1 MEHII
6 AYNPYKNGNK
16 GSVSSQP
23 LSVYDKTIA
32 YPWMAELVAA
42 IRGGNDELK
51 KQLPFRCA
59 HYYQFRDNRRSQKN
73 AVPESFLFQTTID
86 VDDKEYV
93 DKAIEKARE
102 LNCSDTIWNGALLHL
117 EYSARKKLH
126 IDIRMPIGMT
136 IEETQRAYCEA
147 LGVPYDESC
156 FTPERILFITDQDS
170 EIYRSKD
177 WYAVLPAD
185 ELKARREAYLKRGLT
200 IDGRRQQGTQPQPFN
215 IQHSTFN
222 TQQNIPDGLPTS
234 GTASEKSL
242 IAFDLFTESA
252 GLKNVNIDTEGSRHS
267 SLLAIMSAGAS
278 RVMSEEEL
286 RRVVAV
292 KMPSFAQERDCQQ
305 LIHDFYE
312 KYGDCS
318 KPFSRDVIRI
328 NAQAE
333 KQATLLTPNSSLQT
347 PNYEDDYPAPPEMPK
362 KLPKLVEL
370 LVSQTPDIYKPAVA
384 HAIFPPLATHLCRTY
399 FNYIDNVEHE
409 ATLMC
414 CLLAGTG
421 AGKNCVQMPINL
433 IMEDIRK
440 RDKDNLKR
448 EKEWKDEVTRKG
460 ANKDKRKR
468 PENLVI
474 QEIDADMTNPAFVMR
489 TAEAQE
495 HFLYTA
501 LNEIDQFDNL
511 RGIGNQQFRIMC
523 LAFDPGNQYGQT
535 RVGTQSVTER
545 VTIRFNWNA
554 STTIN
559 KGIRYFSKVLTDG
572 PISRINFCTIPEREI
587 GAEMPV
593 YGTYDDTF
601 RENLKPYIEHLNMAS
616 GTINCP
622 EAFALAQKLKEENAD
637 FARMSQDRVYENLS
651 FRANVIAYLKACVLY
666 VANGCQW
673 ESEIE
678 EFVRWSEQY
687 DLYCKMRFFRDAIV
701 KAEQEGVK
709 SSKRG
714 PSNML
719 QLLPN
724 EFSYQQA
731 EQLRSDL
738 GLDTKGTRRMIAT
751 WVFRKYIVKVEAG
764 ELYRKLCFLKKES
777 K

>member
-126 IDIRMPIGMT
+126 IDIRMPVGMT

-156 FTPERILFITDQDS
+156 ITTERMLFITDKAS

-242 IAFDLFTESA
+242 IAFDLFAESA

-312 KYGDCS
+312 KYGDSS

-328 NAQAE
+328 NA
-333 KQATLLTPNSSLQT
+333 
-347 PNYEDDYPAPPEMPK
+347 
-362 KLPKLVEL
+362 
-370 LVSQTPDIYKPAVA
+370 
-384 HAIFPPLATHLCRTY
+384 
-399 FNYIDNVEHE
+399 
-409 ATLMC
+409 
-414 CLLAGTG
+414 AGG
-421 AGKNCVQMPINL
+421 
-433 IMEDIRK
+433 D
-440 RDKDNLKR
+440 
-448 EKEWKDEVTRKG
+448 
-460 ANKDKRKR
+460 
-468 PENLVI
+468 
-474 QEIDADMTNPAFVMR
+474 
-489 TAEAQE
+489 
-495 HFLYTA
+495 
-501 LNEIDQFDNL
+501 
-511 RGIGNQQFRIMC
+511 
-523 LAFDPGNQYGQT
+523 
-535 RVGTQSVTER
+535 
-545 VTIRFNWNA
+545 
-554 STTIN
+554 
-559 KGIRYFSKVLTDG
+559 
-572 PISRINFCTIPEREI
+572 
-587 GAEMPV
+587 
-593 YGTYDDTF
+593 
-601 RENLKPYIEHLNMAS
+601 S
-616 GTINCP
+616 G
-622 EAFALAQKLKEENAD
+622 
-637 FARMSQDRVYENLS
+637 
-651 FRANVIAYLKACVLY
+651 
-666 VANGCQW
+666 
-673 ESEIE
+673 
-678 EFVRWSEQY
+678 
-687 DLYCKMRFFRDAIV
+687 
-701 KAEQEGVK
+701 
-709 SSKRG
+709 
-714 PSNML
+714 
-719 QLLPN
+719 
-724 EFSYQQA
+724 
-731 EQLRSDL
+731 
-738 GLDTKGTRRMIAT
+738 
-751 WVFRKYIVKVEAG
+751 
-764 ELYRKLCFLKKES
+764 
-777 K
+777 

>member
-126 IDIRMPIGMT
+126 IDIRMPVGMT

-156 FTPERILFITDQDS
+156 ITTERMLFITDKAS

-234 GTASEKSL
+234 GIASEKSL

-312 KYGDCS
+312 KYGDSS

-347 PNYEDDYPAPPEMPK
+347 PNCEDDYPAPPEMPK

-370 LVSQTPDIYKPAVA
+370 LVSQTPDVYKPAVA